1 MKKNH
6 TLVFIA
12 AALFAVASLFSFMEG
27 STPRGIIGLIGA
39 ISFLLAGIHYK
50 RSSRN
55 KNL

>member
-1 MKKNH
+1 MKRNY
-6 TLVFIA
+6 TLVFVA
-12 AALFAVASLFSFMEG
+12 AAVFAVASLYNFIEG
-27 STPRGIIGLIGA
+27 FTSRGIIGLLAA